1 MANEQVMAN
10 LAEKI
15 VAKRAGKGIRIT
27 AKEIGVSAATLS
39 RIENGN
45 VPDLETF
52 RKICTWLNEDPGT
65 ILGISKTK
73 PTLEVRVHFR
83 KEKAVNTKTAAA
95 LAEMILHAQRAM
107 QKAEDI

>member
-10 LAEKI
+10 LAGKI

-39 RIENGN
+39 RVENGN

-52 RKICTWLNEDPGT
+52 RKICAWLNEDPGT
-65 ILGISKTK
+65 ILGISKTN
-73 PTLEVRVHFR
+73 PALEVRVHFR
-83 KEKAVNTKTAAA
+83 KEKAVNPKTAAA
-95 LAEMILHAQRAM
+95 LAEMILHAQRAL
-107 QKAEDI
+107 QEAEHI